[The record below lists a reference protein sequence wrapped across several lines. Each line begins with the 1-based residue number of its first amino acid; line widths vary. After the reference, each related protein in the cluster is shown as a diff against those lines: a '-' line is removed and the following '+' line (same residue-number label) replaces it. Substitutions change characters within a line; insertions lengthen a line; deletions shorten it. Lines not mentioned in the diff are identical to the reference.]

1 MGHLRTTWSVE
12 VNKTDMSD
20 TDLDVSSLASA
31 DDGVLVFPEDD
42 GEDEE
47 EEEEDYETEE
57 EEELLFEE
65 DSEERSGVR
74 TSSPPFLLVPE
85 EDLELGR
92 SSIGNVQL

>member
-1 MGHLRTTWSVE
+1 MGHLRTTCSVE

-42 GEDEE
+42 GEE

>member
-1 MGHLRTTWSVE
+1 MVGHLRTTWSVE

-42 GEDEE
+42 GEEE